1 MSVEDAIAN
10 MTGAAAL
17 PRRNGELVFDA
28 PWESRAFGLAVGLSQ
43 AGVYAW
49 DEFRERLSAEIAA
62 WEAAGHP
69 AAEWS
74 YYEQW
79 LAALES
85 ILEAKGIASDE
96 ELDALMDEIAATPEH

>member
-1 MSVEDAIAN
+1 MNVEDAVAYLP
-10 MTGAAAL
+10 GAAAL
-17 PRRNGELVFDA
+17 PRCNGELVFDA
-28 PWESRAFGLAVGLSQ
+28 PWESRAFGLAVGLAQ
-43 AGVYAW
+43 AGVYTW

-62 WEAAGHP
+62 WAAAGQP
-69 AAEWS
+69 AAEWH

-85 ILEAKGIASDE
+85 ILAAKGIVSDD